1 MTPEDTDLQASDCS
15 SCDGR
20 LRVDADPPLLHDSV
34 SKHIFAIF
42 SELFQLL
49 QMPKRKGPRLAAMIA
64 LKHLLLHAPS
74 GEHHDL
80 TKSIYGQWCL
90 QALRA
95 SARELRIAA
104 GYSNQV
110 RFSVLVK
117 LTLSRRNLS
126 AFLQRR
132 IKNVILHKNRRL
144 ILDCLRTLSANGD
157 TMLHET
163 CILAWG
169 QVGR

>member
-1 MTPEDTDLQASDCS
+1 MIAGDTDPQTSDCS
-15 SCDGR
+15 PCDAR
-20 LRVDADPPLLHDSV
+20 LIFRASQPLLHDSV
-34 SKHIFAIF
+34 SKQIFAIF

-49 QMPKRKGPRLAAMIA
+49 QMPKRKGPRLVAMTA

-104 GYSNQV
+104 GYLKQV
-110 RFSVLVK
+110 RFSVLVR
-117 LTLSRRNLS
+117 LTLFRRNLS
-126 AFLQRR
+126 AFLQSR
-132 IKNVILHKNRRL
+132 IKYVILQKNRRL
-144 ILDCLRTLSANGD
+144 ILDYLRTLSATGD